1 AGGRCFCL
9 WPTLRRDDRGDNV
22 EARPCPGT
30 SSAYRRGLLRKPSSL
45 LALAGLQ
52 WLIQNDYID
61 EREALQTGYSLTPK
75 GYAALYL
82 LGCILRRCAAA
93 AQFLFGDPPH
103 DGRGGSQRS

>member
-1 AGGRCFCL
+1 
-9 WPTLRRDDRGDNV
+9 
-22 EARPCPGT
+22 
-30 SSAYRRGLLRKPSSL
+30 L

-103 DGRGGSQRS
+103 DGRGGSPAIVSYLPISPSRIVWTSRQVSGRSAVVS